1 MTQTSPLLSQP
12 THPYPSKDF
21 VHKVTFPSPVSSIE
35 WIIPIGIWTCPKM
48 SFWQTKKVSLDLTTF
63 YFFLTQP
70 ISLPPFQQTSKLT
83 PLLLHWNSSYETP
96 YGFHI
101 LQDDTPPYLR
111 VHCLWML
118 NAIWFIWSGY
128 FFLKHFFLNLSY
140 SVTTLPWFSSS
151 IIGPSNFFIFSQS
164 LMLVHS
170 RILTLVFFFPI
181 STTHY
186 QDDLIWPLG
195 FKYQLFAGDF

>member
-1 MTQTSPLLSQP
+1 MPKDVLLTNEESFSWPHNFLFLSNSTHFFATLSANFKAYPTTAPLKQLLWNPIWFSSPSTQ
-12 THPYPSKDF
+12 F
-21 VHKVTFPSPVSSIE
+21 
-35 WIIPIGIWTCPKM
+35 
-48 SFWQTKKVSLDLTTF
+48 
-63 YFFLTQP
+63 
-70 ISLPPFQQTSKLT
+70 
-83 PLLLHWNSSYETP
+83 
-96 YGFHI
+96 
-101 LQDDTPPYLR
+101 PYLR

-151 IIGPSNFFIFSQS
+151 FIGPSNFLIFSQS